1 MKQLFK
7 HALVALDQSD
17 ASDIIVNC
25 LNHFK
30 QFGTQKFTLFT
41 SLSDSYPGGLDSE
54 NRKKRYQNQLDQYKR
69 ELALYDVEVDTA
81 VWMKLNAY
89 DPTQILKAAKEYGA
103 GYIIIANRGF
113 NRLRE
118 FLLGST
124 VTELL
129 QRCDLPVYL
138 INLSVTDDQNAE
150 ERKLYCAI
158 ACRDSLQN
166 ILHPTDFSPTANRAF
181 EVLQQLSEG
190 RTNKTTLLHVQA
202 AGRPGVDDPEQLR
215 EFDKKDKKILKDLK
229 MNLQESGIP
238 NVDIRIEHGSPVR
251 QILDTAETTGAT
263 MLILGSQG
271 RGYVSDLFLGG
282 VSLQVIRKTSVPV
295 LTIPAK
301 RD

>member
-1 MKQLFK
+1 MKHFSK

-41 SLSDSYPGGLDSE
+41 SLSNSYPGGLDSE
-54 NRKKRYQNQLDQYKR
+54 NRKKRYQDQLTEYKR
-69 ELALYDVEVDTA
+69 KLAPFDVEIDTV
-81 VWMKLNAY
+81 VWMKPNAY
-89 DPTQILKAAKEYGA
+89 APTQILKAAKEYGT
-103 GYIIIANRGF
+103 GYIIIANRGY

-124 VTELL
+124 ATELL

-138 INLSVTDDQNAE
+138 INLSVTDDHNAD
-150 ERKLYCAI
+150 ERKMYCAI
-158 ACRDSLQN
+158 SCRDSLQH
-166 ILHPTDFSPTANRAF
+166 ILHPTDFSPNAIRAF
-181 EVLQQLSEG
+181 EVLKQLSKG
-190 RTNKTTLLHVQA
+190 MTDKITLLHVQA
-202 AGRPGVDDPEQLR
+202 TGRPGVDDPEQLR
-215 EFDKKDKKILKDLK
+215 EFDKKDYKTLEGLKI
-229 MNLQESGIP
+229 NLQEIGIP

-251 QILDTAETTGAT
+251 HILDTAETTGAT
-263 MLILGSQG
+263 MIILGNQG

-282 VSLQVIRKTSVPV
+282 VSLQVIRKSSIPA
-295 LTIPAK
+295 LTIPAR

>member
-1 MKQLFK
+1 MKQIFK

-25 LNHFK
+25 LNHFR

-54 NRKKRYQNQLDQYKR
+54 NRRKRYQDQLLEFKR
-69 ELALYDVEVDTA
+69 KLEPFDIEVDTD
-81 VWMKLNAY
+81 VWMKPNAY
-89 DPTQILKAAKEYGA
+89 APTQILKAAKEYGT

-124 VTELL
+124 ATELL

-138 INLSVTDDQNAE
+138 INLSVTDDKDAE
-150 ERKLYCAI
+150 ARKLYSAI
-158 ACRDSLQN
+158 SCRDSLQH

-181 EVLQQLSEG
+181 EVLLQLSKG
-190 RTNKTTLLHVQA
+190 KSDKITLLHVQA
-202 AGRPGVDDPEQLR
+202 SGRPGVDDPEQLR
-215 EFDKKDKKILKDLK
+215 EFDKKDRKTLTGLK
-229 MNLQESGIP
+229 MNLQESGIS
-238 NVDIRIEHGSPVR
+238 NIDIRIEHGSPVR
-251 QILDTAETTGAT
+251 QILDTAEASGAS

-282 VSLQVIRKTSVPV
+282 VSLQVIRKSSIPV